1 MAEKANGVVEQKP
14 KQQPV
19 MRPYPFHE
27 INLKWQRHW
36 EDIRLFRTTY
46 EIDTSKPKY
55 YLFDMFPYPRIAW
68 LPTITDWHLACL
80 TEMEHKRASDGS
92 DVPPGFG

>member
-19 MRPYPFHE
+19 MRPNPFHE

-36 EDIRLFRTTY
+36 EDIRLFRTPD

-55 YLFDMFPYPRIAW
+55 YLFDMFPYPRI
-68 LPTITDWHLACL
+68 TNN
-80 TEMEHKRASDGS
+80 DGAFRELLQNYTYDMCNVLCWS
-92 DVPPGFG
+92 YEKG